1 MAKIAMK
8 AKKEIFYKKVAKFV
22 KKLLNVGN
30 TAMEV
35 QQNANKCADTLK
47 TILK

>member
-8 AKKEIFYKKVAKFV
+8 AKKEIFYKKVAKFGNRYQIV

-35 QQNANKCADTLK
+35 
-47 TILK
+47 